1 MQRRMLAVA
10 TLAALSVAGP
20 VAAAQGAASK
30 SKVTQGVVYG
40 AVTSQG
46 YPVTIK
52 LSKTGRK
59 VVRATIGIDLKCQIP
74 PDITLPD
81 DVKNISVSAA
91 GKFSAEQAPERITT
105 PPDPTTGA
113 VITLEVSAKL
123 TGQVNRARTRIK
135 GTWQRKVVIF
145 NPADPT
151 GVAVLDTC
159 DSGVLRFTAEN

>member
-20 VAAAQGAASK
+20 IAAAQGAASK
-30 SKVTQGVVYG
+30 KVTQGVVYG

-46 YPVTIK
+46 YPVVIK

-59 VVRATIGIDLKCQIP
+59 VVRATIGLDLKCQVP

-81 DVKNISVSAA
+81 DVKDISVSAA
-91 GKFSAEQAPERITT
+91 GKFAAEQPAERVTT
-105 PPDPTTGA
+105 PGDPAQG
-113 VITLEVSAKL
+113 IPPLTLEVSAKL
-123 TGQVNRARTRIK
+123 TGKVNKARTRIT

-151 GVAVLDTC
+151 GVAILDTC
-159 DSGVLRFTAEN
+159 DSGVLKYTATN